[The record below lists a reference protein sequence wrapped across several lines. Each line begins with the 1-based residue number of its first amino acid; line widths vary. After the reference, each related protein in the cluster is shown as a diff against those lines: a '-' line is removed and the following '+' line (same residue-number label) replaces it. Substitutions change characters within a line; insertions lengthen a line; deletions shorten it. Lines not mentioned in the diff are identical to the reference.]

1 MTPAL
6 RSYDNKKLKD
16 VTKRVN
22 DVLGTIETNSISETK
37 NLIIAGITLMY
48 KELGI
53 KNNAQKTKA
62 KEPYWKRRLENDIRK
77 LRKELSRIESW
88 FTGRWKKKNKEVKEE
103 LSRKYKIKEKG
114 FKHFMEEI
122 KQRIL
127 AKSTKIR

>member
-53 KNNAQKTKA
+53 KTMHRKQKPKS
-62 KEPYWKRRLENDIRK
+62 L
-77 LRKELSRIESW
+77 
-88 FTGRWKKKNKEVKEE
+88 TG
-103 LSRKYKIKEKG
+103 KG
-114 FKHFMEEI
+114 G
-122 KQRIL
+122 
-127 AKSTKIR
+127 